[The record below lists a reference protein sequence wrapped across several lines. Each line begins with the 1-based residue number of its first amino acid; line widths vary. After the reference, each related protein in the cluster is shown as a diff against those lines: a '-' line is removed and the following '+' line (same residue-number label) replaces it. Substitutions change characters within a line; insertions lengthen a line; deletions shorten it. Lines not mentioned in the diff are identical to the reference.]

1 MIRDLRLLRVAATL
15 RAPFSAQELTVAA
28 WRAHPETYCLRGFR
42 EYPCSRTVTAR
53 LCGLRD
59 RGWVENRTQGAW
71 RVTDAGRLAVGLT
84 PQPKRLNTEALL
96 RCSQQLATALE
107 RGFADSAELQR
118 LTGYS
123 AREALE
129 VLGDRAAPVRRALEI
144 AALRE
149 ENRGE

>member
-1 MIRDLRLLRVAATL
+1 MIRDLKLLRVATTL
-15 RAPFSAQELTVAA
+15 REPFTAQELTIAA

-42 EYPCSRTVTAR
+42 EHPCSRTVTAR

-59 RGWVENRTQGAW
+59 RGWVLNRTQGEW

-84 PQPKRLNTEALL
+84 PQPKRLKSEALL
-96 RCSQQLATALE
+96 RTAQRLATALE

-129 VLGDRAAPVRRALEI
+129 VLGGRAAPVRRALEI